1 MNSVTEGSSRGVPMI
16 CIPLFS
22 EQSRNANLLKYR
34 GTAVVVEKKDL
45 IMNGKVLE
53 AAINEILINDK

>member
-1 MNSVTEGSSRGVPMI
+1 MNSVTEGSSRGVPMV
-16 CIPLFS
+16 CIPLFA
-22 EQSRNANLLKYR
+22 EQLRNANLLQYR

-45 IMNGKVLE
+45 MNGEVLE

>member
-1 MNSVTEGSSRGVPMI
+1 MNSVTEGSSRGVPMV

-45 IMNGKVLE
+45 MNGEVLE
-53 AAINEILINDK
+53 AAINEILIND